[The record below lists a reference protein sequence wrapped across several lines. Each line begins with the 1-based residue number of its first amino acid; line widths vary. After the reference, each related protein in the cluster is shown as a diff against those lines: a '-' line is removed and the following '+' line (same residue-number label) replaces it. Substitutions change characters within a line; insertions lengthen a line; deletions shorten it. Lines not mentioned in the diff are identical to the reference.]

1 MKTLIMKLLET
12 RSNPLVIGIL
22 CLTAIEVVALLKGV
36 NGVVLTMVVG
46 AIATAIGITVP
57 KPRWIK

>member
-12 RSNPLVIGIL
+12 RSNPLVVGLL
-22 CLTAIEVVALLKGV
+22 CLTLIEVIALLKGV

-46 AIATAIGITVP
+46 AIAAAVGVTVP
-57 KPRWIK
+57 KPKWIR